1 MKKSRLFQSNM
12 RFGMLTILAVLAIG
26 LAGCGA
32 TAVSTTAA
40 TTTVPATSAT
50 TAQTSA
56 AAITGMTSSGSTTA
70 PAGSQTSGT
79 TGTISKKLT
88 AAEGKALLAKTPG
101 AILLDVR
108 TPAEH
113 KEIRIPGSLLIP
125 VDELPNRLSELPKD
139 PAKPI
144 VIYCRSGNRSA
155 TAAAILVKAGV
166 PAVYDMG
173 GIIDWPYETEKG

>member
-1 MKKSRLFQSNM
+1 MKHSKRIQHPLK
-12 RFGMLTILAVLAIG
+12 FGILAMLAALAVG

-32 TAVSTTAA
+32 AAASTSVSSTKAPTTAA
-40 TTTVPATSAT
+40 PTTQATASSAPGVTSA
-50 TAQTSA
+50 
-56 AAITGMTSSGSTTA
+56 GSTTA
-70 PAGSQTSGT
+70 STGSQTSGS
-79 TGTISKKLT
+79 TGTISQKLT
-88 AAEGKALLAKTPG
+88 AEAGKAFLTKTPG

-139 PAKPI
+139 PARPI
-144 VIYCRSGNRSA
+144 VVYCRSGNRSA
-155 TAAAILVKAGV
+155 TAAAILVKAGF

-173 GIIDWPYETEKG
+173 GINAWPYETEKG